1 MKALISLSNKEGIV
15 KFASELAKLGYEI
28 LSTGGTAKLLR
39 ENKIKV
45 KDVSEYTGF
54 PEMMDGRIKTLHPK
68 VHGGLLA
75 IRDNKEH
82 MQQAA
87 KNKIEMIDLVV
98 VNLYPFQQFISGQLN
113 AGKKIDDIKLD
124 DAIEQIDIG
133 GPTMLRAA
141 AKNYKYVTVVVDP
154 NDYSAVLDELKKSK
168 AETKNKDKTPSTT
181 LATREKLALK
191 VFRHTADYD
200 SAIDRFLSEKLN
212 NEKILRLKFVAGRK
226 LRYGENPHQEGTF
239 YVASNT
245 NSSGNI
251 LNLLDPNIANAI
263 QLHGKEMSYNNYLD
277 GDAALEAVK
286 EHSNEIAAC
295 VVKHTNPCG
304 LATGKTLAEALEH
317 AWQGDTVSSFGSII
331 AVTRKV
337 DLKAAEF
344 LKSKF
349 VEALIAP
356 EFDDDALEFL
366 KNKSKDIRLLQ
377 VIGLDN
383 YTVTDA
389 KDSNTAKVSKSYR
402 SVGGGILEQDSDS
415 QTYSEWKLVTK
426 SKFPKTKNALAEFAW
441 KACKHTKSNAIVLGY
456 EYFPGKFMVV
466 GMGAGQ
472 PNRVDSLRKLAVT
485 KAIEN
490 FELLK
495 FTKKEFAEKFGECV
509 LASDAFFP
517 FADTVEI
524 AAEHGIKYIV
534 QPGGSIRD
542 NEVIGAANKHS
553 IAMIF
558 TAMRHFRH

>member
-1 MKALISLSNKEGIV
+1 MQEKKLALISVSNKVGII

-39 ENKIKV
+39 VNKIAV

-87 KNKIEMIDLVV
+87 KNKIEMIELVV
-98 VNLYPFQQFISGQLN
+98 VNLYPFQQYISSQLN
-113 AGKKIDDIKLD
+113 VGKKIEDIKID

-154 NDYSAVLDELKKSK
+154 NDYGAILDELKKSNTK
-168 AETKNKDKTPSTT
+168 ANAENKNPST
-181 LATREKLALK
+181 AIETRQKLALK

-200 SAIDRFLSEKLN
+200 AAIDRFLSEKLA
-212 NEKILRLKFVAGRK
+212 NEKILRLKFVAGRR
-226 LRYGENPHQEGTF
+226 LRYGENPHQQGTF
-239 YVASNT
+239 YIADTSN
-245 NSSGNI
+245 I
-251 LNLLDPNIANAI
+251 VVPNISNAI

-286 EHSNEIAAC
+286 EHSKEVAAC

-304 LATGKTLAEALEH
+304 LATGKSLAEALEH
-317 AWQGDTVSSFGSII
+317 AWHGDTVSSFGSII
-331 AVTRKV
+331 AVTKKV
-337 DLKAAEF
+337 DLRSAEF
-344 LKSKF
+344 LKGKF

-383 YTVTDA
+383 YTAYNA
-389 KDSNTAKVSKSYR
+389 KDSNGVKVSNVYR
-402 SVGGGILEQDSDS
+402 SVGGGILEQNTDS
-415 QTYSEWKLVTK
+415 QNYSEWKLVTK
-426 SKFPKTKNALAEFAW
+426 AKFSKTKNDLAEFAW

-456 EYFPGKFMVV
+456 EYSPGKFMVV

-472 PNRVDSLRKLAVT
+472 PNRVDSLRKLAIT

-490 FELLK
+490 FELMK
-495 FTKKEFAEKFGECV
+495 VNKKHFAEKFGECV

-542 NEVIGAANKHS
+542 NEVIDATNKHG

-558 TAMRHFRH
+558 TGMRHFRH

>member
-1 MKALISLSNKEGIV
+1 MKALISVSNKDGIV
-15 KFASELAKLGYEI
+15 KFASELVKLGYEI

-39 ENKIKV
+39 ENRISV

-54 PEMMDGRIKTLHPK
+54 PEMMDGRIKSLHPK

-82 MQQAA
+82 MEQAK

-98 VNLYPFQQFISGQLN
+98 VNLYPFQQFISSQLN
-113 AGKKIDDIKLD
+113 AGKKVEDVKIDE
-124 DAIEQIDIG
+124 AIEQIDIG
-133 GPTMLRAA
+133 GPTILRAA
-141 AKNYKYVTVVVDP
+141 AKNYKYVTVVIGP
-154 NDYSAVLDELKKSK
+154 NDYGAVLDELKKSK
-168 AETKNKDKTPSTT
+168 SANKIPSTT
-181 LATREKLALK
+181 LQTRQKLALK

-200 SAIDRFLSEKLN
+200 SAIDKFLSEKLHG
-212 NEKILRLKFVAGRK
+212 EKILRMKFIAGRK
-226 LRYGENPHQEGTF
+226 LRYGENPHQQGIF
-239 YVASNT
+239 YVADTSN
-245 NSSGNI
+245 I
-251 LNLLDPNIANAI
+251 VVPNISNSI

-286 EHSNEIAAC
+286 EHSKEVAAC

-304 LATGKTLAEALEH
+304 LATGKSLAEALEH
-317 AWQGDTVSSFGSII
+317 AWHGDTVSSFGSII

-337 DLKAAEF
+337 DLKSAEF
-344 LKSKF
+344 LKGKF

-383 YTVTDA
+383 YDAIGA
-389 KDSNTAKVSKSYR
+389 KDSNGVKVSNIYR
-402 SVGGGILEQDSDS
+402 SVGGGILEQNTDS
-415 QTYSEWKLVTK
+415 QNYSEWKLITK
-426 SKFPKTKNALAEFAW
+426 AKFSETKNALAEFAW

-456 EYFPGKFMVV
+456 EYSPGKFMVV

-472 PNRVDSLRKLAVT
+472 PNRVDSLRKLAIT

-490 FELLK
+490 FELMK
-495 FTKKEFAEKFGECV
+495 FSKKEFAQKFGECV

-524 AAEHGIKYIV
+524 AAEQGIKYIV

-542 NEVIGAANKHS
+542 NEVIDAANKHG

-558 TAMRHFRH
+558 TGMRHFRH

>member
-1 MKALISLSNKEGIV
+1 MKALISVSNKEGIV

-39 ENKIKV
+39 ENKITV

-87 KNKIEMIDLVV
+87 KNKIEIIELVV
-98 VNLYPFQQFISGQLN
+98 VNLYPFQRYISSQLN
-113 AGKKIDDIKLD
+113 VGKKIEDIKID

-154 NDYSAVLDELKKSK
+154 NDYGAVLDELKKSNTK
-168 AETKNKDKTPSTT
+168 SNAENKNSST
-181 LATREKLALK
+181 AIETRQKLALK

-200 SAIDRFLSEKLN
+200 AAIDRFLSEKLA
-212 NEKILRLKFVAGRK
+212 NEKILRLKFVAGRR
-226 LRYGENPHQEGTF
+226 LRYGENPHQQGTF
-239 YVASNT
+239 YIADTSN
-245 NSSGNI
+245 I
-251 LNLLDPNIANAI
+251 VVPNISNAI

-286 EHSNEIAAC
+286 EHSKEVAAC

-304 LATGKTLAEALEH
+304 LATGKSLAEALGH
-317 AWQGDTVSSFGSII
+317 AWHGDTVSSFGSII
-331 AVTRKV
+331 AVTKKV
-337 DLKAAEF
+337 DLKSAEF
-344 LKSKF
+344 LKGKF

-383 YTVTDA
+383 YTADNT
-389 KDSNTAKVSKSYR
+389 KDSNGVKVSNVYR
-402 SVGGGILEQDSDS
+402 SVGGGILEQNTDS
-415 QTYSEWKLVTK
+415 QNYSEWKLVTK
-426 SKFPKTKNALAEFAW
+426 AKFSKTKNDLAEFAW

-456 EYFPGKFMVV
+456 EYSPGKFMVV

-472 PNRVDSLRKLAVT
+472 PNRVDSLRKLAIT

-490 FELLK
+490 FELMK
-495 FTKKEFAEKFGECV
+495 FSKKEFAQKFGECV

-542 NEVIGAANKHS
+542 NEVIDATNKHG

-558 TAMRHFRH
+558 TGMRHFRH

>member
-1 MKALISLSNKEGIV
+1 MQKRKLALISVSNKDGIV

-39 ENKIKV
+39 ENKVAV
-45 KDVSEYTGF
+45 KDVSEHTGF

-113 AGKKIDDIKLD
+113 AGKKIEDIKID
-124 DAIEQIDIG
+124 EAIEQIDIG

-154 NDYSAVLDELKKSK
+154 NDYNYILTELKKNKITSL
-168 AETKNKDKTPSTT
+168 ETRQN
-181 LATREKLALK
+181 LALK

-200 SAIDRFLSEKLN
+200 SAIDRFLSEKLAN
-212 NEKILRLKFVAGRK
+212 QKILRLKFVAGRK
-226 LRYGENPHQEGTF
+226 LRYGENPHQQGTF
-239 YVASNT
+239 YVSDTSNIMVPNLA
-245 NSSGNI
+245 NS
-251 LNLLDPNIANAI
+251 I

-286 EHSNEIAAC
+286 EHSGSVAAC

-317 AWQGDTVSSFGSII
+317 AWHGDTVSSFGSII

-344 LKSKF
+344 LKGKF

-377 VIGLDN
+377 VIGLDKYN
-383 YTVTDA
+383 ADNVTNSN
-389 KDSNTAKVSKSYR
+389 KDKSVSVSASKSYR

-415 QTYSEWKLVTK
+415 HSFAEWNLVTK
-426 SKFPKTKNALAEFAW
+426 TKFPKNKNALAEFAW

-456 EYFPGKFMVV
+456 EYSPEKFMVI

-490 FELLK
+490 FELMK
-495 FTKKEFAEKFGECV
+495 FSKKIFAQKFGECV

-517 FADTVEI
+517 FSDTVEI
-524 AAEHGIKYIV
+524 AAEHGIKFIV

-542 NEVIGAANKHS
+542 NEVIGAADKHG

-558 TAMRHFRH
+558 TGMRHFRH

>member
-1 MKALISLSNKEGIV
+1 MKALISVSNKDGIV
-15 KFASELAKLGYEI
+15 KFASELTKLGYEI

-39 ENKIKV
+39 ENKIAV
-45 KDVSEYTGF
+45 KDVSEHTGF

-98 VNLYPFQQFISGQLN
+98 VNLYPFQQFIYGQLEV
-113 AGKKIDDIKLD
+113 GKKIEDIKID

-141 AKNYKYVTVVVDP
+141 AKNYKYVTIVVDP
-154 NDYSAVLDELKKSK
+154 NDYASILAELKKNQGTSL
-168 AETKNKDKTPSTT
+168 ETRQN
-181 LATREKLALK
+181 LALK

-200 SAIDRFLSEKLN
+200 SAIDRFLSEKLVN
-212 NEKILRLKFVAGRK
+212 QKILRLKFIAGRK
-226 LRYGENPHQEGTF
+226 LRYGENPHQQGTF
-239 YVASNT
+239 YVSDTSN
-245 NSSGNI
+245 I
-251 LNLLDPNIANAI
+251 MVPNIANAI

-286 EHSNEIAAC
+286 EHSGSVAAC

-317 AWQGDTVSSFGSII
+317 AWHGDTVSSFGSII

-344 LKSKF
+344 LKGKF

-377 VIGLDN
+377 VVGLDKYN
-383 YTVTDA
+383 AQDESA
-389 KDSNTAKVSKSYR
+389 KKSKSYR

-415 QTYSEWKLVTK
+415 QSFAEWKLVTK
-426 SKFPKTKNALAEFAW
+426 TKFPKNKNALAEFAW

-456 EYFPGKFMVV
+456 EYSSGKFMVV

-490 FELLK
+490 FEIMK
-495 FTKKEFAEKFGECV
+495 FTKKEFAQKFGECV

-517 FADTVEI
+517 FSDTVEI
-524 AAEHGIKYIV
+524 AAEHGIKFIV

-542 NEVIGAANKHS
+542 NEVIDAADKHG

-558 TAMRHFRH
+558 TSMRHFRH